1 MKSQDTTSLQSAVPK
16 GRKTNKKE
24 LTPNELSYFFEQ
36 LAIFSKSGIA
46 TWECLAIISE
56 NISVKRNKELFTWLY
71 AQVVD
76 GMTLSFAMKNA
87 GCFPT
92 YAIGMLEVG
101 ERTGRFEEAASAL
114 HFYYQGK
121 DKLAQSIRSS
131 VIYPLSMAGM
141 ILVVIFVLLVQVM
154 PVFEQVFTQLGLA
167 LNSVSLF
174 LLQLGQLLSQYTVYI
189 LAAVAVVLLIFFIF
203 RLTAGGRKI
212 LINLYDTFPLTR
224 RLSQSEG
231 ANHFAFSMALMLG
244 SGIDAL
250 YALEFSMMITK
261 SPTVR
266 KKIQYIID
274 RIEGGISL
282 TEAIVESQIFSPM
295 YNGMVE
301 AGMRSGAVSEMM
313 MSVAD
318 RYFDETQK
326 LTQKLLSI
334 IEPALVAILCLMVGM
349 VMLSVMLPLTGIL
362 AGI

>member
-1 MKSQDTTSLQSAVPK
+1 MKSKEMAIQASSTPVTA
-16 GRKTNKKE
+16 KKE
-24 LTPNELSYFFEQ
+24 LSAHDLAYFFEQ
-36 LAIFSKSGIA
+36 LSIFSKSGIA

-56 NISVKRNKELFTWLY
+56 NLQVKHNKTLFFDLYDSVVSG
-71 AQVVD
+71 A
-76 GMTLSFAMKNA
+76 TLSHSMKQAN
-87 GCFPT
+87 CFPA

-101 ERTGRFEEAASAL
+101 ERTGRIEEASAAL
-114 HFYYQGK
+114 HSYYQSK
-121 DKLAQSIRSS
+121 DRLSQSIRSS
-131 VIYPLSMAGM
+131 VTYPLCMAGM

-167 LNSVSLF
+167 LNSVSQF
-174 LLQLGQLLSQYTVYI
+174 LLDLGQLLSEYTVYVLI
-189 LAAVAVVLLIFFIF
+189 VLAVFLLIFIVM
-203 RLTAGGRKI
+203 RLVPGGKKA
-212 LINLYDTFPLTR
+212 LLKMYDTFPLTR

-266 KKIQYIID
+266 KKIAFIIKRIEDGDSLTNAIID
-274 RIEGGISL
+274 SR
-282 TEAIVESQIFSPM
+282 IFSPM

-301 AGMRSGAVSEMM
+301 AGMRSGTVSEMM
-313 MSVAD
+313 MSVAE
-318 RYFDETQK
+318 RYFEDTQK

-334 IEPALVAILCLMVGM
+334 IEPTLVAILCLMVGM